1 MSQYL
6 NTVVK
11 TCHLNTVYMQNEK
24 YKIFFILFKLI
35 TYETQCKQVQLL
47 LISLQIW
54 FTVHICRHEVNIFH
68 INLRFLCQLILVDML
83 EGVNL

>member
-1 MSQYL
+1 MKHSV
-6 NTVVK
+6 N
-11 TCHLNTVYMQNEK
+11 N
-24 YKIFFILFKLI
+24 
-35 TYETQCKQVQLL
+35 L

-54 FTVHICRHEVNIFH
+54 FTVHICRHEVNTSIFH

>member
-47 LISLQIW
+47 VNFSSNMV
-54 FTVHICRHEVNIFH
+54 TVHICRHEVNIFH
-68 INLRFLCQLILVDML
+68 IDLRFLCQLTPVW
-83 EGVNL
+83 